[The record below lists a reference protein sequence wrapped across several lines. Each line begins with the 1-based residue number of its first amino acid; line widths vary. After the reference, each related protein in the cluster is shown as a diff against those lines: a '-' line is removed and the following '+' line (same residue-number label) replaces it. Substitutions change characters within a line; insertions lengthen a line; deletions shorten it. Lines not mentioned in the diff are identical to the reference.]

1 MVDGENKS
9 GMKQE
14 AIILAF
20 FSLICLITAFVFNMR
35 QGQVHTFKFKLSTDG
50 TTAPQRF
57 EVERDNQVYL
67 VKFSQSVR
75 SLRENKDWV
84 NADIAIETED
94 GQVITS
100 FGGDFWR
107 ASGYDEGPW
116 SETKNQN
123 YMNTTIR
130 HKGIYFLDVELSS
143 NLSQLNAELSVQL
156 IPKRASSLPFIAL
169 GVAALIIAIVIG
181 YFEQK
186 SRQDRLL
193 SDRLYEKHL
202 DDQY

>member
-1 MVDGENKS
+1 MVGGENKS

-20 FSLICLITAFVFNMR
+20 FSLICLTTAFVFNMR
-35 QGQVHTFKFKLSTDG
+35 QGQVHSFKFKPSLDG
-50 TTAPQRF
+50 TTVPQRF

-67 VKFSQSVR
+67 IKFSRPVG
-75 SLRENKDWV
+75 SLRENQDWA
-84 NADIAIETED
+84 NADITIKTEE

-107 ASGYDEGPW
+107 ASGYDEGYW
-116 SETKNQN
+116 SEKKNKN
-123 YMNTTIR
+123 HMNTTIR

-143 NLSQLNAELSVQL
+143 SRSHFDAELSVQL
-156 IPKRASSLPFIAL
+156 IPKRASALPLTVL
-169 GVAALIIAIVIG
+169 GVVALIIAIVIG

-186 SRQDRLL
+186 SRQDSLL
-193 SDRLYEKHL
+193 TGRLY
-202 DDQY
+202 D